1 MIHIRWMSSV
11 ETSYSMGTMNKD
23 DILRLTDRGMAIF
36 KHYLPTPFRVGRN
49 FLNPLYE
56 DKHASC
62 NIYYERRSDTYKM
75 KDFGNDD
82 YSGDCFAFVGKL
94 NGLDC
99 KDSKD
104 FIQIMK
110 IIDRDLHLGLSSG
123 NYIETKTITPISP
136 AVTAATSPSKVKKAR
151 PYTLAQ
157 KSFTAAELA
166 FWGKSGITQ
175 EVLRLFR
182 VVSLK
187 KFSSENNEGKPF
199 SIAATD
205 KEPVFGYTAKQYVK
219 VYRPHSEMRFL
230 YAGDFGENYCFG
242 LEQLPAKGDLLF
254 ITGSEKDVMSL
265 TVHGFHAICFNSET
279 VTIPVGIIH
288 RLSFRFKHIVL
299 LYDVDKAGLDSS
311 AKQELA
317 LKNYGVKRL
326 LLPLAGTKVEKDIS
340 DFFRLGNS
348 REDLI
353 KLFLDYLDTIYSETM
368 SALKSCEV
376 DFNNPPPVAQMVVS
390 VNDVPLGTQGNILC
404 ITGGE
409 GTGKSNYVTA
419 LIAGAIGQSE
429 KNKDK
434 AMDTLGVSVS
444 ENSKRKA
451 ILFYDTEQSEV
462 QTYKNITNLLKRCG
476 RETMPE
482 YLKAYCLTGMSRK
495 ERLQA
500 IIQSMD
506 KFHYQFRGIHMVVI
520 DGIADLIKG
529 ANDETESIAVVEEL
543 YRLAGIYNTCIVTIL
558 HFIPSGLKLRGHLGS
573 ELQRKAA
580 AILSIEKDTDPSVSV
595 VKALKVRD
603 GSPLDSRKE
612 RLQAIIQ
619 SMDKFHYQFRGIH
632 MVVIDGIADLIKGA
646 NDETESIAVVE
657 ELYRLAGIYNTCI
670 VTILHFIPSGLK
682 LRGHLGSE
690 LQRKAAAILS
700 IEKDT
705 DPSVSVV
712 KALKVRDGSPL
723 DVPIMQFAWDKD
735 VRMHV
740 YLGEKPKEEKEKR
753 KEDELVAV
761 ARDIFGRQDFITY
774 VDLAEQIQAILD
786 VKERTAKS
794 YIKFMR
800 EKEIILKDPSNQSY
814 YIIGNL
820 KQASL

>member
-1 MIHIRWMSSV
+1 
-11 ETSYSMGTMNKD
+11 MNKE
-23 DILRLTDRGMAIF
+23 DILLLTDKGLAVF
-36 KHYLPTPFRVGRN
+36 KYYIPFSFKLGRN
-49 FLNPLYE
+49 FLNPLYK
-56 DKHASC
+56 DSKASC
-62 NIYYERRSDTYKM
+62 NVYFDRRNGMYKM

-82 YSGDCFAFVGKL
+82 YSGDCFALVGKL
-94 NGLDC
+94 NGLNC
-99 KDSKD
+99 KDPKD
-104 FIQIMK
+104 FVEILA
-110 IIDRDLHLGLSSG
+110 IIDRDMHLGLSDKPEMRISS
-123 NYIETKTITPISP
+123 TTPVPVI
-136 AVTAATSPSKVKKAR
+136 AEVTHVPKRKKAR

-166 FWGKSGITQ
+166 FWGESGITQ
-175 EVLRLFR
+175 EVLKLFR

-199 SIAATD
+199 CIAATD

-254 ITGSEKDVMSL
+254 ITGGEKDVMSL

-288 RLSFRFKHIVL
+288 RISFRFKHIVL

-419 LIAGAIGQSE
+419 LIAGAIGQYDN
-429 KNKDK
+429 NKDK
-434 AMDTLGVSVS
+434 VMDTLGVSVC
-444 ENSKRKA
+444 ENNKRKA

-462 QTYKNITNLLKRCG
+462 QTYKNITNLLRRCG

-603 GSPLDSRKE
+603 GSPLD
-612 RLQAIIQ
+612 
-619 SMDKFHYQFRGIH
+619 
-632 MVVIDGIADLIKGA
+632 
-646 NDETESIAVVE
+646 
-657 ELYRLAGIYNTCI
+657 
-670 VTILHFIPSGLK
+670 
-682 LRGHLGSE
+682 
-690 LQRKAAAILS
+690 
-700 IEKDT
+700 
-705 DPSVSVV
+705 
-712 KALKVRDGSPL
+712 
-723 DVPIMQFAWDKD
+723 VPIMQFAWDKD
-735 VRMHV
+735 AGMHV

-800 EKEIILKDPSNQSY
+800 EKEIIRKDPSNQSY

-820 KQASL
+820 KQAGL

>member
-1 MIHIRWMSSV
+1 MITR
-11 ETSYSMGTMNKD
+11 TNKE
-23 DILRLTDRGMAIF
+23 DILLLTDKGLAVF
-36 KHYLPTPFRVGRN
+36 KYYIPFSFKLGRN
-49 FLNPLYE
+49 FLNPLYK
-56 DKHASC
+56 DSKASC
-62 NIYYERRSDTYKM
+62 NVYFDRRNGMYKM

-82 YSGDCFAFVGKL
+82 YSGDCFALVGKL
-94 NGLDC
+94 NGLNC
-99 KDSKD
+99 KEPKD
-104 FIQIMK
+104 FVQILA
-110 IIDRDLHLGLSSG
+110 IIRDMHLGLSDKS
-123 NYIETKTITPISP
+123 EMRISSTTSVP
-136 AVTAATSPSKVKKAR
+136 VIAEVTHVPKRKKAR

-166 FWGKSGITQ
+166 FWGESGITQ
-175 EVLRLFR
+175 EVLKLFQ

-199 SIAATD
+199 SIVATD

-254 ITGSEKDVMSL
+254 ITGGEKDVMSL
-265 TVHGFHAICFNSET
+265 TAHGFHAICFNSET

-419 LIAGAIGQSE
+419 LIAGAIGQSDN
-429 KNKDK
+429 NKDK
-434 AMDTLGVSVS
+434 VMDTLGVSVC

-462 QTYKNITNLLKRCG
+462 QTYKNITNLLRCCG

-482 YLKAYCLTGMSRK
+482 YLKVYCLTGMSRK

-543 YRLAGIYNTCIVTIL
+543 YRLTGIYNTCIVTIL

-580 AILSIEKDTDPSVSV
+580 AIL
-595 VKALKVRD
+595 L
-603 GSPLDSRKE
+603 
-612 RLQAIIQ
+612 
-619 SMDKFHYQFRGIH
+619 
-632 MVVIDGIADLIKGA
+632 
-646 NDETESIAVVE
+646 
-657 ELYRLAGIYNTCI
+657 
-670 VTILHFIPSGLK
+670 
-682 LRGHLGSE
+682 
-690 LQRKAAAILS
+690 

-735 VRMHV
+735 AGMHV

-800 EKEIILKDPSNQSY
+800 EKEIIRKDPSNQSY

-820 KQASL
+820 KQAGL

>member
-1 MIHIRWMSSV
+1 
-11 ETSYSMGTMNKD
+11 MNKE
-23 DILRLTDRGMAIF
+23 DILLLTDKGLAVF
-36 KHYLPTPFRVGRN
+36 KYYIPFSFKLGRN
-49 FLNPLYE
+49 FLNPLYK
-56 DKHASC
+56 DSKASC
-62 NIYYERRSDTYKM
+62 NVYFDRRNGMYKM

-82 YSGDCFAFVGKL
+82 YSGDCFALVGKL
-94 NGLDC
+94 NGLNC
-99 KDSKD
+99 KEPKD
-104 FIQIMK
+104 FVQILA
-110 IIDRDLHLGLSSG
+110 IIRDMHLGLSDKS
-123 NYIETKTITPISP
+123 EMRISSTTSVP
-136 AVTAATSPSKVKKAR
+136 VIAEVTHVPKRKKAR

-166 FWGKSGITQ
+166 FWGESGITQ
-175 EVLRLFR
+175 EVLKLFQ

-199 SIAATD
+199 SIVATD

-254 ITGSEKDVMSL
+254 ITGGEKDVMSL
-265 TVHGFHAICFNSET
+265 TVHGLHAICFNSET

-462 QTYKNITNLLKRCG
+462 QTYKNITNLLRCCG

-543 YRLAGIYNTCIVTIL
+543 YRLTGIYNTCIVTIL

-580 AILSIEKDTDPSVSV
+580 AIL
-595 VKALKVRD
+595 L
-603 GSPLDSRKE
+603 
-612 RLQAIIQ
+612 
-619 SMDKFHYQFRGIH
+619 
-632 MVVIDGIADLIKGA
+632 
-646 NDETESIAVVE
+646 
-657 ELYRLAGIYNTCI
+657 
-670 VTILHFIPSGLK
+670 
-682 LRGHLGSE
+682 
-690 LQRKAAAILS
+690 

>member
-1 MIHIRWMSSV
+1 
-11 ETSYSMGTMNKD
+11 MNKE
-23 DILRLTDRGMAIF
+23 DILLLTDKGLAVF
-36 KHYLPTPFRVGRN
+36 KYYIPFSFKLGRN
-49 FLNPLYE
+49 FLNPLYK
-56 DKHASC
+56 DSKASC
-62 NIYYERRSDTYKM
+62 NVYFDRRNGMYKM

-82 YSGDCFAFVGKL
+82 YSGDCFALVGKL
-94 NGLDC
+94 NGLNC
-99 KDSKD
+99 KEPKD
-104 FIQIMK
+104 FVQILA
-110 IIDRDLHLGLSSG
+110 IIDRDMYLGLSDKS
-123 NYIETKTITPISP
+123 EMRISSTTSVP
-136 AVTAATSPSKVKKAR
+136 VIAEVTHVPKRKKAR

-166 FWGKSGITQ
+166 FWGESGITQ
-175 EVLRLFR
+175 EVLKLFR

-187 KFSSENNEGKPF
+187 KFSSENNDGKPF
-199 SIAATD
+199 CIAATD

-254 ITGSEKDVMSL
+254 ITGGEKDVMSL
-265 TVHGFHAICFNSET
+265 TVHVFHAICFNSET

-348 REDLI
+348 RENLI

-419 LIAGAIGQSE
+419 LIAGAIGQSD

-434 AMDTLGVSVS
+434 VMDTLGVSVC

-462 QTYKNITNLLKRCG
+462 QTYKNITNLLRRCG

-603 GSPLDSRKE
+603 GSPLD
-612 RLQAIIQ
+612 
-619 SMDKFHYQFRGIH
+619 
-632 MVVIDGIADLIKGA
+632 
-646 NDETESIAVVE
+646 
-657 ELYRLAGIYNTCI
+657 
-670 VTILHFIPSGLK
+670 
-682 LRGHLGSE
+682 
-690 LQRKAAAILS
+690 
-700 IEKDT
+700 
-705 DPSVSVV
+705 
-712 KALKVRDGSPL
+712 
-723 DVPIMQFAWDKD
+723 VPIMQFAWDKD
-735 VRMHV
+735 AGMHV

-800 EKEIILKDPSNQSY
+800 EKEIIRKDPSNQSY

-820 KQASL
+820 KQAGL

>member
-1 MIHIRWMSSV
+1 
-11 ETSYSMGTMNKD
+11 MNKE
-23 DILRLTDRGMAIF
+23 DILLLTDKGLAVF
-36 KHYLPTPFRVGRN
+36 KYYIPFAFKLGRN
-49 FLNPLYE
+49 FLNPLYK
-56 DKHASC
+56 DSKASC
-62 NIYYERRSDTYKM
+62 NVYFDRRNGMYKM

-82 YSGDCFAFVGKL
+82 YSGDCFALVGKL
-94 NGLDC
+94 NGLNC
-99 KDSKD
+99 KEPKD
-104 FIQIMK
+104 FVKILA
-110 IIDRDLHLGLSSG
+110 IIDRDMRLGLSDKPEMRISS
-123 NYIETKTITPISP
+123 TTPVPVI
-136 AVTAATSPSKVKKAR
+136 AEVTHVPKRKKAR

-157 KSFTAAELA
+157 KSFTAAALA
-166 FWGKSGITQ
+166 FWGESGITQ
-175 EVLRLFR
+175 EVLKLFR

-187 KFSSENNEGKPF
+187 KFSSENNEGKTF
-199 SIAATD
+199 CIAATD

-254 ITGSEKDVMSL
+254 ITGGEKDVMSL

-299 LYDVDKAGLDSS
+299 LYDVDKAGRDSS

-434 AMDTLGVSVS
+434 VMDTLGVSVC
-444 ENSKRKA
+444 ENSKRKT

-462 QTYKNITNLLKRCG
+462 QTYKNITNLLRRCG

-603 GSPLDSRKE
+603 GSPLD
-612 RLQAIIQ
+612 
-619 SMDKFHYQFRGIH
+619 
-632 MVVIDGIADLIKGA
+632 
-646 NDETESIAVVE
+646 
-657 ELYRLAGIYNTCI
+657 
-670 VTILHFIPSGLK
+670 
-682 LRGHLGSE
+682 
-690 LQRKAAAILS
+690 
-700 IEKDT
+700 
-705 DPSVSVV
+705 
-712 KALKVRDGSPL
+712 
-723 DVPIMQFAWDKD
+723 VPIMQFAWDKD
-735 VRMHV
+735 AGMHV

-774 VDLAEQIQAILD
+774 VDLSEQIQAILD

-800 EKEIILKDPSNQSY
+800 EKEIIRKDPSNQSY

-820 KQASL
+820 KQAGL

>member
-1 MIHIRWMSSV
+1 
-11 ETSYSMGTMNKD
+11 MNKE
-23 DILRLTDRGMAIF
+23 DILLLTDKGLAVF
-36 KHYLPTPFRVGRN
+36 KYYIPFSFKLGRN
-49 FLNPLYE
+49 FLNPLYK
-56 DKHASC
+56 DSKASC
-62 NIYYERRSDTYKM
+62 NVYFDRRNGMYKM

-82 YSGDCFAFVGKL
+82 YSGDCFALVGKL
-94 NGLDC
+94 NGLNC
-99 KDSKD
+99 KEPKD
-104 FIQIMK
+104 FVQILA
-110 IIDRDLHLGLSSG
+110 IIDRDMHLGLSDKS
-123 NYIETKTITPISP
+123 EMRISSTTSVP
-136 AVTAATSPSKVKKAR
+136 VIAEVTHVPKRKKAR

-199 SIAATD
+199 SIVATD

-254 ITGSEKDVMSL
+254 ITGGEKDVMSL

-326 LLPLAGTKVEKDIS
+326 LLPLAGMKVEKDIS

-419 LIAGAIGQSE
+419 LIAGAIGQSD

-434 AMDTLGVSVS
+434 VMDTLGVSVC

-462 QTYKNITNLLKRCG
+462 QTYKNITNLLRRCG

-603 GSPLDSRKE
+603 GSPLD
-612 RLQAIIQ
+612 
-619 SMDKFHYQFRGIH
+619 
-632 MVVIDGIADLIKGA
+632 
-646 NDETESIAVVE
+646 
-657 ELYRLAGIYNTCI
+657 
-670 VTILHFIPSGLK
+670 
-682 LRGHLGSE
+682 
-690 LQRKAAAILS
+690 
-700 IEKDT
+700 
-705 DPSVSVV
+705 
-712 KALKVRDGSPL
+712 
-723 DVPIMQFAWDKD
+723 VPIMQFAWDKD
-735 VRMHV
+735 AGMHV

-800 EKEIILKDPSNQSY
+800 EKEIIRKDPSNQSY

-820 KQASL
+820 KQAGL

>member
-1 MIHIRWMSSV
+1 
-11 ETSYSMGTMNKD
+11 MNKE
-23 DILRLTDRGMAIF
+23 DILLLTDKGLAVF
-36 KHYLPTPFRVGRN
+36 KYYIPFAFKLGRN
-49 FLNPLYE
+49 FLNPLYK
-56 DKHASC
+56 DSKASC
-62 NIYYERRSDTYKM
+62 NVYFDRRNGMYKM

-82 YSGDCFAFVGKL
+82 YSGDCFALVGKL
-94 NGLDC
+94 NGLNC
-99 KDSKD
+99 KEPKD
-104 FIQIMK
+104 FVEILA
-110 IIDRDLHLGLSSG
+110 IIDRDMHLGLSDKPEMRISS
-123 NYIETKTITPISP
+123 TTPVPVI
-136 AVTAATSPSKVKKAR
+136 AEVTHVPKRKKAR

-166 FWGKSGITQ
+166 FWGESGITQ
-175 EVLRLFR
+175 EVLKLFR

-199 SIAATD
+199 CIAATD

-254 ITGSEKDVMSL
+254 ITGGEKDVMSL

-434 AMDTLGVSVS
+434 VMDTLGVSVC

-462 QTYKNITNLLKRCG
+462 QTYKNITNLLRRCG

-603 GSPLDSRKE
+603 GSPLD
-612 RLQAIIQ
+612 
-619 SMDKFHYQFRGIH
+619 
-632 MVVIDGIADLIKGA
+632 
-646 NDETESIAVVE
+646 
-657 ELYRLAGIYNTCI
+657 
-670 VTILHFIPSGLK
+670 
-682 LRGHLGSE
+682 
-690 LQRKAAAILS
+690 
-700 IEKDT
+700 
-705 DPSVSVV
+705 
-712 KALKVRDGSPL
+712 
-723 DVPIMQFAWDKD
+723 VPIMQFAWDKD
-735 VRMHV
+735 AGMHV

-800 EKEIILKDPSNQSY
+800 EKEIIRKDPSNQSY

-820 KQASL
+820 KQAGL

>member
-1 MIHIRWMSSV
+1 MITR
-11 ETSYSMGTMNKD
+11 TNKE
-23 DILRLTDRGMAIF
+23 DILLLTDKGLAVF
-36 KHYLPTPFRVGRN
+36 KFYIPFSFKLGRN
-49 FLNPLYE
+49 FLNPLYK
-56 DKHASC
+56 DSKASC
-62 NIYYERRSDTYKM
+62 NVYFDRRNGMYKM

-82 YSGDCFAFVGKL
+82 YSGDCFALVGKL
-94 NGLDC
+94 NGLNC
-99 KDSKD
+99 KEPKD
-104 FIQIMK
+104 FVQILA
-110 IIDRDLHLGLSSG
+110 IIRDMHLGLSDKS
-123 NYIETKTITPISP
+123 EMRISSTTSVP
-136 AVTAATSPSKVKKAR
+136 VIAEVTHVPKRKKAR

-166 FWGKSGITQ
+166 FWGESGITQ
-175 EVLRLFR
+175 EVLKLFQ

-199 SIAATD
+199 SIVATD

-254 ITGSEKDVMSL
+254 ITGGEKDVMSL

-326 LLPLAGTKVEKDIS
+326 LLPLEGTKVEKDIS

-419 LIAGAIGQSE
+419 LIAGAIGQSDN
-429 KNKDK
+429 NKDK
-434 AMDTLGVSVS
+434 VMDTLGVSVC

-462 QTYKNITNLLKRCG
+462 QTYKNITNLLRCCG

-482 YLKAYCLTGMSRK
+482 YLKVYCLTGMSRK

-543 YRLAGIYNTCIVTIL
+543 YRLTGIYNTCIVTIL

-580 AILSIEKDTDPSVSV
+580 AIL
-595 VKALKVRD
+595 L
-603 GSPLDSRKE
+603 
-612 RLQAIIQ
+612 
-619 SMDKFHYQFRGIH
+619 
-632 MVVIDGIADLIKGA
+632 
-646 NDETESIAVVE
+646 
-657 ELYRLAGIYNTCI
+657 
-670 VTILHFIPSGLK
+670 
-682 LRGHLGSE
+682 
-690 LQRKAAAILS
+690 

-735 VRMHV
+735 AGMHV

-800 EKEIILKDPSNQSY
+800 EKEIIRKDPSNQSY

-820 KQASL
+820 KQAGL

>member
-1 MIHIRWMSSV
+1 MITR
-11 ETSYSMGTMNKD
+11 TNKE
-23 DILRLTDRGMAIF
+23 DILLLTDKGLAVF
-36 KHYLPTPFRVGRN
+36 KYYIPFSFKLGRN
-49 FLNPLYE
+49 FLNPLYK
-56 DKHASC
+56 DSKASC
-62 NIYYERRSDTYKM
+62 NVYFDRRNGMYKM

-82 YSGDCFAFVGKL
+82 YSGDCFALVGKL
-94 NGLDC
+94 NGLNC
-99 KDSKD
+99 KEPKD
-104 FIQIMK
+104 FVQILA
-110 IIDRDLHLGLSSG
+110 IIRDMHLGLSDKS
-123 NYIETKTITPISP
+123 EMRISSTTSVP
-136 AVTAATSPSKVKKAR
+136 VIAEVTHVPKRKKAR

-166 FWGKSGITQ
+166 FWGESGITQ
-175 EVLRLFR
+175 EVLKLFQ

-254 ITGSEKDVMSL
+254 ITGGEKDVMSL

-326 LLPLAGTKVEKDIS
+326 LLPLEGTKVEKDIS

-419 LIAGAIGQSE
+419 LIAGAIGQSDN
-429 KNKDK
+429 NKDK
-434 AMDTLGVSVS
+434 VMDTLGVSVC

-462 QTYKNITNLLKRCG
+462 QTYKNITNLLRCCG

-543 YRLAGIYNTCIVTIL
+543 YRLTGIYNTCIVTIL

-580 AILSIEKDTDPSVSV
+580 AIL
-595 VKALKVRD
+595 L
-603 GSPLDSRKE
+603 
-612 RLQAIIQ
+612 
-619 SMDKFHYQFRGIH
+619 
-632 MVVIDGIADLIKGA
+632 
-646 NDETESIAVVE
+646 
-657 ELYRLAGIYNTCI
+657 
-670 VTILHFIPSGLK
+670 
-682 LRGHLGSE
+682 
-690 LQRKAAAILS
+690 

-735 VRMHV
+735 AGMHV

-800 EKEIILKDPSNQSY
+800 EKEIIRKDPSNQSY

-820 KQASL
+820 KQAGL

>member
-1 MIHIRWMSSV
+1 MITR
-11 ETSYSMGTMNKD
+11 TNKE
-23 DILRLTDRGMAIF
+23 DILLLTDKGLAVF
-36 KHYLPTPFRVGRN
+36 KYYIPFSFKLGRN
-49 FLNPLYE
+49 FLNPLYK
-56 DKHASC
+56 DSKASC
-62 NIYYERRSDTYKM
+62 NVYFDRRNGMYKM

-82 YSGDCFAFVGKL
+82 YSGDCFALVGKL
-94 NGLDC
+94 NGLNC
-99 KDSKD
+99 KEPKD
-104 FIQIMK
+104 FVQILA
-110 IIDRDLHLGLSSG
+110 IIRDMHLGLSDKS
-123 NYIETKTITPISP
+123 EMRISSTTSVP
-136 AVTAATSPSKVKKAR
+136 VIAEVTHVPKRKKAR

-166 FWGKSGITQ
+166 FWGESGITQ
-175 EVLRLFR
+175 EVLKLFQ

-199 SIAATD
+199 SIVATD

-476 RETMPE
+476 RESMPE
-482 YLKAYCLTGMSRK
+482 YLKAYCLTGM
-495 ERLQA
+495 
-500 IIQSMD
+500 
-506 KFHYQFRGIHMVVI
+506 
-520 DGIADLIKG
+520 
-529 ANDETESIAVVEEL
+529 
-543 YRLAGIYNTCIVTIL
+543 
-558 HFIPSGLKLRGHLGS
+558 
-573 ELQRKAA
+573 
-580 AILSIEKDTDPSVSV
+580 
-595 VKALKVRD
+595 
-603 GSPLDSRKE
+603 SRKE

>member
-1 MIHIRWMSSV
+1 MITR
-11 ETSYSMGTMNKD
+11 TNKE
-23 DILRLTDRGMAIF
+23 DILLLTDKGLAVF
-36 KHYLPTPFRVGRN
+36 KYYIPFSFKLGRN
-49 FLNPLYE
+49 FLNPLYK
-56 DKHASC
+56 DSKASC
-62 NIYYERRSDTYKM
+62 NVYFDRRNGMYKM

-82 YSGDCFAFVGKL
+82 YSGDCFALVGKL
-94 NGLDC
+94 NGLNC
-99 KDSKD
+99 KEPKD
-104 FIQIMK
+104 FVQILA
-110 IIDRDLHLGLSSG
+110 IIRDMHLGLSDKS
-123 NYIETKTITPISP
+123 EMRISSTTSVP
-136 AVTAATSPSKVKKAR
+136 VIAEVTHVPKRKKAR

-166 FWGKSGITQ
+166 FWGESGITQ
-175 EVLRLFR
+175 EVLKLFQ

-199 SIAATD
+199 SIVATD

-254 ITGSEKDVMSL
+254 ITGGEKDVMSL

-326 LLPLAGTKVEKDIS
+326 LLPLEGTKVEKDIS

-419 LIAGAIGQSE
+419 LIAGAIGQSDN
-429 KNKDK
+429 NKDK
-434 AMDTLGVSVS
+434 VMDTLGVSVC

-462 QTYKNITNLLKRCG
+462 QTYKNITNLLRRCG

-543 YRLAGIYNTCIVTIL
+543 YRLTGIYNTCIVTIL
-558 HFIPSGLKLRGHLGS
+558 HFILSGLKLRGHLGS

-580 AILSIEKDTDPSVSV
+580 AIL
-595 VKALKVRD
+595 L
-603 GSPLDSRKE
+603 
-612 RLQAIIQ
+612 
-619 SMDKFHYQFRGIH
+619 
-632 MVVIDGIADLIKGA
+632 
-646 NDETESIAVVE
+646 
-657 ELYRLAGIYNTCI
+657 
-670 VTILHFIPSGLK
+670 
-682 LRGHLGSE
+682 
-690 LQRKAAAILS
+690 

-735 VRMHV
+735 AGMHV

-800 EKEIILKDPSNQSY
+800 EKEIIRKDPSNQSY

-820 KQASL
+820 KQAGL

>member
-1 MIHIRWMSSV
+1 MITR
-11 ETSYSMGTMNKD
+11 TNKE
-23 DILRLTDRGMAIF
+23 DILLLTDKGLAVF
-36 KHYLPTPFRVGRN
+36 KYYIPFSFKLGRN
-49 FLNPLYE
+49 FLNPLYK
-56 DKHASC
+56 DSKASC
-62 NIYYERRSDTYKM
+62 NVYFDRRNGMYKM

-82 YSGDCFAFVGKL
+82 YSGDCFALVGKL
-94 NGLDC
+94 NGLNC
-99 KDSKD
+99 KEPKD
-104 FIQIMK
+104 FVQILA
-110 IIDRDLHLGLSSG
+110 IIRDMHLGLSDKS
-123 NYIETKTITPISP
+123 EMRISSTTSVP
-136 AVTAATSPSKVKKAR
+136 VIAEVTHVPKRKKAR

-390 VNDVPLGTQGNILC
+390 VNDVPLGTQGKILC

-419 LIAGAIGQSE
+419 LIAGAIGQSDN
-429 KNKDK
+429 NKDK
-434 AMDTLGVSVS
+434 VMDTLGVSVC

-476 RETMPE
+476 RESMPE
-482 YLKAYCLTGMSRK
+482 YLKAYCLTGM
-495 ERLQA
+495 
-500 IIQSMD
+500 
-506 KFHYQFRGIHMVVI
+506 
-520 DGIADLIKG
+520 
-529 ANDETESIAVVEEL
+529 
-543 YRLAGIYNTCIVTIL
+543 
-558 HFIPSGLKLRGHLGS
+558 
-573 ELQRKAA
+573 
-580 AILSIEKDTDPSVSV
+580 
-595 VKALKVRD
+595 
-603 GSPLDSRKE
+603 SRKE

-800 EKEIILKDPSNQSY
+800 EKEIIRKDPSNQSY

-820 KQASL
+820 KQAGL

>member
-1 MIHIRWMSSV
+1 
-11 ETSYSMGTMNKD
+11 MNKE
-23 DILRLTDRGMAIF
+23 DILLLTDKGLAVF
-36 KHYLPTPFRVGRN
+36 KYYIPFSFKLGRN
-49 FLNPLYE
+49 FLNPLYK
-56 DKHASC
+56 DSKASC
-62 NIYYERRSDTYKM
+62 NVYFDRRNGMYKM

-82 YSGDCFAFVGKL
+82 YSGDCFALVGKL
-94 NGLDC
+94 NGLNC
-99 KDSKD
+99 KEPKD
-104 FIQIMK
+104 FVQILA
-110 IIDRDLHLGLSSG
+110 IIDRDMHLGLSDKS
-123 NYIETKTITPISP
+123 EMRISSTTSVP
-136 AVTAATSPSKVKKAR
+136 VIAEVTHVPKRKKAR

-166 FWGKSGITQ
+166 FWGESGITQ
-175 EVLRLFR
+175 EVLKLFR

-199 SIAATD
+199 SIVATD

-254 ITGSEKDVMSL
+254 ITGGEKDVMSL

-419 LIAGAIGQSE
+419 LIAGAIGQSD

-434 AMDTLGVSVS
+434 VMDTLGVSVC

-462 QTYKNITNLLKRCG
+462 QTYKNITNLLRRCG

-603 GSPLDSRKE
+603 GSPLD
-612 RLQAIIQ
+612 
-619 SMDKFHYQFRGIH
+619 
-632 MVVIDGIADLIKGA
+632 
-646 NDETESIAVVE
+646 
-657 ELYRLAGIYNTCI
+657 
-670 VTILHFIPSGLK
+670 
-682 LRGHLGSE
+682 
-690 LQRKAAAILS
+690 
-700 IEKDT
+700 
-705 DPSVSVV
+705 
-712 KALKVRDGSPL
+712 
-723 DVPIMQFAWDKD
+723 VPIMQFAWDKD
-735 VRMHV
+735 AGMHV

-820 KQASL
+820 KQANL

>member
-1 MIHIRWMSSV
+1 MITR
-11 ETSYSMGTMNKD
+11 TNKE
-23 DILRLTDRGMAIF
+23 DILLLTDKGLAVF
-36 KHYLPTPFRVGRN
+36 KYYIPFSFKLGRN
-49 FLNPLYE
+49 FLNPLYK
-56 DKHASC
+56 DSKASC
-62 NIYYERRSDTYKM
+62 NVYFDRRNGMYKM

-82 YSGDCFAFVGKL
+82 YSGDCFALVGKL
-94 NGLDC
+94 NGLNC
-99 KDSKD
+99 KEPKD
-104 FIQIMK
+104 FVQILA
-110 IIDRDLHLGLSSG
+110 IIRDMHLGLSDKS
-123 NYIETKTITPISP
+123 EMRISSTTSVP
-136 AVTAATSPSKVKKAR
+136 VIAEVTHVPKRKKAR

-166 FWGKSGITQ
+166 FWGESGITQ
-175 EVLRLFR
+175 EVLKLFQ

-199 SIAATD
+199 SIVATD

-462 QTYKNITNLLKRCG
+462 QTYKNITNLLRCCG

-482 YLKAYCLTGMSRK
+482 YLKVYCLTGMSRK

-543 YRLAGIYNTCIVTIL
+543 YRLTGIYNTCIVTIL

-580 AILSIEKDTDPSVSV
+580 AIL
-595 VKALKVRD
+595 L
-603 GSPLDSRKE
+603 
-612 RLQAIIQ
+612 
-619 SMDKFHYQFRGIH
+619 
-632 MVVIDGIADLIKGA
+632 
-646 NDETESIAVVE
+646 
-657 ELYRLAGIYNTCI
+657 
-670 VTILHFIPSGLK
+670 
-682 LRGHLGSE
+682 
-690 LQRKAAAILS
+690 

-735 VRMHV
+735 AGMHV

-800 EKEIILKDPSNQSY
+800 EKEIIRKDPSNQSY

-820 KQASL
+820 KQAGL

>member
-1 MIHIRWMSSV
+1 
-11 ETSYSMGTMNKD
+11 MNKE
-23 DILRLTDRGMAIF
+23 DILLLTDKGLAVF
-36 KHYLPTPFRVGRN
+36 KYYIPFSFKLGRN
-49 FLNPLYE
+49 FLNPLYK
-56 DKHASC
+56 DSKASC
-62 NIYYERRSDTYKM
+62 NVYFDRRNGMYKM

-82 YSGDCFAFVGKL
+82 YSGDCFALVGKL
-94 NGLDC
+94 NGLNC
-99 KDSKD
+99 KEPKD
-104 FIQIMK
+104 FVQILA
-110 IIDRDLHLGLSSG
+110 IIRDMHLGLSDKS
-123 NYIETKTITPISP
+123 EMRISSTTSVP
-136 AVTAATSPSKVKKAR
+136 VIAEVTHVPKRKKAR

-166 FWGKSGITQ
+166 FWGESGITQ
-175 EVLRLFR
+175 EVLKLFR

-199 SIAATD
+199 SIVATD

-254 ITGSEKDVMSL
+254 ITGGEKDVMSL

-434 AMDTLGVSVS
+434 VMDTLGVSVC

-462 QTYKNITNLLKRCG
+462 QTYKNITNLLRRCG
-476 RETMPE
+476 RETIPE

-603 GSPLDSRKE
+603 GSPLD
-612 RLQAIIQ
+612 
-619 SMDKFHYQFRGIH
+619 
-632 MVVIDGIADLIKGA
+632 
-646 NDETESIAVVE
+646 
-657 ELYRLAGIYNTCI
+657 
-670 VTILHFIPSGLK
+670 
-682 LRGHLGSE
+682 
-690 LQRKAAAILS
+690 
-700 IEKDT
+700 
-705 DPSVSVV
+705 
-712 KALKVRDGSPL
+712 
-723 DVPIMQFAWDKD
+723 VPIMQFAWDKD
-735 VRMHV
+735 AGMHV

-800 EKEIILKDPSNQSY
+800 EKEIIRKDPSNQSY

-820 KQASL
+820 KQAGL

>member
-1 MIHIRWMSSV
+1 M
-11 ETSYSMGTMNKD
+11 
-23 DILRLTDRGMAIF
+23 
-36 KHYLPTPFRVGRN
+36 
-49 FLNPLYE
+49 
-56 DKHASC
+56 
-62 NIYYERRSDTYKM
+62 
-75 KDFGNDD
+75 
-82 YSGDCFAFVGKL
+82 
-94 NGLDC
+94 
-99 KDSKD
+99 
-104 FIQIMK
+104 
-110 IIDRDLHLGLSSG
+110 
-123 NYIETKTITPISP
+123 
-136 AVTAATSPSKVKKAR
+136 
-151 PYTLAQ
+151 
-157 KSFTAAELA
+157 
-166 FWGKSGITQ
+166 
-175 EVLRLFR
+175 
-182 VVSLK
+182 
-187 KFSSENNEGKPF
+187 
-199 SIAATD
+199 
-205 KEPVFGYTAKQYVK
+205 
-219 VYRPHSEMRFL
+219 
-230 YAGDFGENYCFG
+230 
-242 LEQLPAKGDLLF
+242 EQLPAKGDLLF
-254 ITGSEKDVMSL
+254 ITGGEKDVMSL
-265 TVHGFHAICFNSET
+265 TVYGFHAICFNSET

-419 LIAGAIGQSE
+419 LIAGAIGQSD

-434 AMDTLGVSVS
+434 VMDTLGVSVC

-462 QTYKNITNLLKRCG
+462 QTYKNITTLLRRCG

-603 GSPLDSRKE
+603 GSPLD
-612 RLQAIIQ
+612 
-619 SMDKFHYQFRGIH
+619 
-632 MVVIDGIADLIKGA
+632 
-646 NDETESIAVVE
+646 
-657 ELYRLAGIYNTCI
+657 
-670 VTILHFIPSGLK
+670 
-682 LRGHLGSE
+682 
-690 LQRKAAAILS
+690 
-700 IEKDT
+700 
-705 DPSVSVV
+705 
-712 KALKVRDGSPL
+712 
-723 DVPIMQFAWDKD
+723 VPIMQFAWDKNAG
-735 VRMHV
+735 MHV

-800 EKEIILKDPSNQSY
+800 EKEIIRKDPSNQSY

-820 KQASL
+820 KLAGL